1 VLNVAVLG
9 ITGRMGRE
17 VALALETSG
26 PVRLSGALC
35 SPASRS
41 AGSLVADV
49 VAGSSSTTAIS
60 ASLEDALRGAD
71 VAIDFT
77 LPEAT
82 TRIVA
87 ACAADSVPLV
97 VCTTGLGDEQRA
109 AIDEAAARI
118 PVLIAAN
125 TSVGIALLTRL
136 AGLAAE
142 VLGDAFDVEIIE
154 AHHAHKRD
162 IPSGTAL
169 QLGAAVA
176 AARGDEPLSKPRV
189 RPAGTGE
196 LRERGEIGF
205 ASIRAGEIAGEH
217 TLLFAGG
224 GERVELVHRVSD
236 RSTFAA
242 GAIRA
247 ARWLASQPAGRYA
260 MADALGL

>member
-1 VLNVAVLG
+1 MLNVAVLG

-26 PVRLSGALC
+26 QVRLSGALC
-35 SPASRS
+35 SPASRWTG
-41 AGSLVADV
+41 APVADV
-49 VAGSSSTTAIS
+49 VAGTSSATAIS

-82 TRIVA
+82 ARIA
-87 ACAADSVPLV
+87 KACVTGSVPLV
-97 VCTTGLGDEQRA
+97 VCTTGLGDEERT
-109 AIDEAAARI
+109 AIEAAAARI

-136 AGLAAE
+136 AGLAA
-142 VLGDAFDVEIIE
+142 VTLGDTFDVEIIE
-154 AHHAHKRD
+154 AHHARKRD

-169 QLGAAVA
+169 QLGAAVV
-176 AARGDEPLSKPRV
+176 AARGDKAPLKPRV

-217 TLLFAGG
+217 TVLFAGD